1 MTTLTLFSVLFIC
14 ILIGVPIAVSLGLS
28 SLVAILLFGKDS
40 LASLSLKLFD
50 TSEHYTLMAIPFF
63 ILGGALMSTG
73 GVAKRLVR
81 FAVACV
87 GHIRGGLAIS
97 AVLACTF
104 FAAVSG
110 SSPATVVA
118 VGSIMI
124 AGMVSAGYTKEFAAG
139 VMCNAGT
146 LGILMPPSIVMVVY
160 CAVTEQ
166 SVGRLFLAGIIPAL
180 LLSASLMLAIYIRA
194 RMINLPAQPKA
205 STKELIDS
213 AKDAIWGF
221 FLLFIIMGGIYGG
234 VFTPTEAAAVAAVY
248 AVLVSLF
255 IYKDITFKNLPHV
268 FIDASK
274 TTVMLM
280 FIIANAIL
288 FAHIL
293 TTERIPQLIT
303 EQITSMGLSPI
314 VFLIIVNLILLVAGN
329 FMEPTAILLILAPI
343 FFPIA
348 VALGIDPIH
357 LGIIMVVIMEI
368 GMITP
373 PVGLNLFV
381 TSGITGMPLLSVVK
395 AAFPWL
401 SVLLVFLV
409 VITYFPK
416 ISTILPDMIM
426 GPQDKI
432 ILKQK

>member
-28 SLVAILLFGKDS
+28 SLIAILLFGKDS

-166 SVGRLFLAGIIPAL
+166 SVGRLFLAGLVPAL
-180 LLSASLMLAIYIRA
+180 LLASSLMLAIYIRA
-194 RMINLPAQPKA
+194 RMIGLPSQPKA

-213 AKDAIWGF
+213 AKDAVWGF

-234 VFTPTEAAAVAAVY
+234 IFTPTEAAAVAAVY

-255 IYKDITFKNLPHV
+255 IYKDITFKTLPHV
-268 FIDASK
+268 FVDASK

-357 LGIIMVVIMEI
+357 LGIIMVVNMEI

-381 TSGITGMPLLSVVK
+381 TSGITGMSLLSVVK

-432 ILKQK
+432 ILKR

>member
-1 MTTLTLFSVLFIC
+1 MTTLTLFSVLFVC

-28 SLVAILLFGKDS
+28 SLIAILLFGKDS

-180 LLSASLMLAIYIRA
+180 LLASSLMLAIYIRA
-194 RMINLPAQPKA
+194 RMIGLPSQPKA

-213 AKDAIWGF
+213 AKDAVWGF

-234 VFTPTEAAAVAAVY
+234 IFTPTEAAAVAAVY

-255 IYKDITFKNLPHV
+255 IYKDITFKTLPHV
-268 FIDASK
+268 FVDASK

-357 LGIIMVVIMEI
+357 LGIIMVVNMEI

-409 VITYFPK
+409 IITYFPK